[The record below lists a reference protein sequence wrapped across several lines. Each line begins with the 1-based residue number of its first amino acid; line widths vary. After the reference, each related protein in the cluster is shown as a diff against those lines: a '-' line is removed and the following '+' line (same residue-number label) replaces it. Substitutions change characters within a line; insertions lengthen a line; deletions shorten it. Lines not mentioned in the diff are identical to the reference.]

1 MKFLEISNKCRFK
14 KMSEIYKQGFLKFI
28 EGTGESNLKYIDSK
42 ILSEALAKA
51 IPYEPNDLE
60 LVAFSI
66 AIVNPKEVTKRDVL
80 IYGQI
85 LEILKLVEER
95 SLEKTCI
102 SRWAAKARVT

>member
-1 MKFLEISNKCRFK
+1 
-14 KMSEIYKQGFLKFI
+14 MSEIHKQGFLKFI
-28 EGTGESNLKYIDSK
+28 EVMGESNLKYIDSK

-51 IPYEPNDLE
+51 VSHEPNNLE

-80 IYGQI
+80 IYGQV
-85 LEILKLVEER
+85 LEILKLVEKR

-102 SRWAAKARVT
+102 SR